1 MEAARETA
9 RDVRAQQPNTGPG
22 SCGTVIQSSFEPIA
36 SPAPVMCRIL
46 RSELRIIELGIAPA
60 PKEFKVYDL
69 THGDITR
76 SSIYFVSS
84 KVLLREKKWEA
95 GG

>member
-1 MEAARETA
+1 
-9 RDVRAQQPNTGPG
+9 
-22 SCGTVIQSSFEPIA
+22 
-36 SPAPVMCRIL
+36 MCQIL